1 MAKFLPSLK
10 LLVSN
15 RVIGCPWSAY
25 SPDIYPVIT
34 RNLYL
39 CLMKMVSLRP
49 EMDTD

>member
-1 MAKFLPSLK
+1 MAKFLPLLK
-10 LLVSN
+10 PRVSN
-15 RVIGCPWSAY
+15 RVIGCPWSAD

-39 CLMKMVSLRP
+39 CLMEMFSLRP